1 MPYTRKRDPLDPC
14 PVEAVFEMVAGKW
27 KARLLL
33 LLSYGPH
40 SFSELR
46 KALPGIRQQ
55 VLSAQLNALVHHGI
69 ADRNRQ
75 IARAGPSSIYTLT
88 VLGKSL
94 MPVLEAVEAWGIAH
108 LQSQGIHW
116 TRHTVKK
123 QDSTHARA
131 KNTHPSNRMSVEH

>member
-40 SFSELR
+40 TFSELR
-46 KALPGIRQQ
+46 KAMPGIRQQ
-55 VLSAQLNALVHHGI
+55 VLSAQLTAL
-69 ADRNRQ
+69 ADHRIIDRDRQ
-75 IARAGPSSIYTLT
+75 MTPIGPSSIYRLT
-88 VLGKSL
+88 PLGKSL
-94 MPVLEAVEAWGIAH
+94 MPVLETVEAWGIAH

-116 TRHTVKK
+116 TRHTTEKEEPALRPHEKSASK
-123 QDSTHARA
+123 QQDVR
-131 KNTHPSNRMSVEH
+131 